1 MSVSSLSELEVDV
14 KGYSGPFDLL
24 CSLVEDKKFSISD
37 VKISEMIKIYGDYLI
52 KTKQAP
58 PDTLADFFYMS
69 AGLLLAK
76 TRSLLPSSENV
87 DTYEDLQEQEEFIK
101 SIERYRPYRDAMKK
115 AVQIFEAHS
124 KCFRRENSQADAE
137 QEIIID
143 NTSAYTL
150 AKTWKALN
158 EKITRDFLARLE
170 LEEAQENADWDGFAE
185 TDQEQID
192 DRIYELE
199 ELLRENPSLSFNELC
214 RSRSNCVVTLL
225 ALLELCRMG
234 KAEFSQEELFADVK
248 INART

>member
-1 MSVSSLSELEVDV
+1 MQIADLEVDI

-76 TRSLLPSSENV
+76 TTSLLPGN
-87 DTYEDLQEQEEFIK
+87 EDLEPENLPEQEEFLK
-101 SIERYRPYRDAMKK
+101 SIKRYKPYRDAIRN
-115 AVQIFEAHS
+115 VTGLFEAHS
-124 KCFRRENSQADAE
+124 KCFTRNLPQFSPDQEN
-137 QEIIID
+137 EIMID
-143 NTSAYTL
+143 NNGAYSL
-150 AKTWKALN
+150 AVMWKALN
-158 EKITRDFLARLE
+158 EKFEHELQERIELA
-170 LEEAQENADWDGFAE
+170 EAMENADWDGFAE

-192 DRIYELE
+192 DRIFELE
-199 ELLRENPSLSFNELC
+199 ELLRENPSLSFNGLC
-214 RSRSNCVVTLL
+214 RSKSNCVVTLL

-234 KAEFSQEELFADVK
+234 KAEFSQEELFADVR
-248 INART
+248 INRKN